1 MAGISEDPQGPAL
14 RLVLAAAVILIVL
27 RDSLLEDPN
36 RLLCAAVASV
46 LVVEWVG
53 CGRRWYGW
61 LCASGL
67 AKYCAATRRAF
78 PCDRRGFG
86 DDHDRLWG
94 LLPVPAVPVAGMDAL
109 LVCIAAPLCFLP
121 RSQAARVLAAGAAH
135 IFVANLQTHKTGGQ
149 HGILVLH
156 VLALQALRS
165 EGEGALCLLC
175 TRAVVLS
182 LYFGAALSK
191 LKVSGPRWCDGGT
204 LQKELYESAF
214 LVPGA
219 PWQLRATRAVARD
232 RALCRFA
239 STATVVAEL
248 APLLMLVPGARAFPF
263 EWLYVPVHVAIY
275 VLMGVDF
282 VTWWVPVLL
291 LLGLFAREPPSASLS
306 SSPAMP
312 LYALVQLVISL
323 ASADLRGVKC
333 FPFTCCPMFCDRKEL
348 FGEGGGTWTLTDAP
362 LPGLLTPW
370 YPPSYVQ
377 GKFTAG
383 ELPRL
388 PYRYAS
394 FSFGAGDALALTR
407 LRPKRERPRD
417 GHETFA
423 NFEVT
428 GCLRDRLRDGAAFV
442 RRGDAGWA
450 WDRGRMDELLA
461 HQSAI
466 QDAMRAACAGE
477 DADAVRPPPS
487 NPGG

>member
-53 CGRRWYGW
+53 CGRRWYAW
-61 LCASGL
+61 LCGSGL
-67 AKYCAATRRAF
+67 AKYCAATRSAF

-94 LLPVPAVPVAGMDAL
+94 CVPVPAVPVAGMDAL
-109 LVCIAAPLCFLP
+109 LFFIAAPLFLFP
-121 RSQAARVLAAGAAH
+121 HSQAARALAAGAAH
-135 IFVANLQTHKTGGQ
+135 VYVTNLQTHKTGGQ

-204 LQKELYESAF
+204 LQKELFESTF

-232 RALCRFA
+232 RALCRVA
-239 STATVVAEL
+239 STATVAVEFF
-248 APLLMLVPGARAFPF
+248 APLLMLMFPGFPF

-291 LLGLFAREPPSASLS
+291 LLGLFAREPPPASLS

-370 YPPSYVQ
+370 YPPSYIQ
-377 GKFTAG
+377 GKFTAS

-428 GCLRDRLRDGAAFV
+428 ACLRDRLRDGAAFV